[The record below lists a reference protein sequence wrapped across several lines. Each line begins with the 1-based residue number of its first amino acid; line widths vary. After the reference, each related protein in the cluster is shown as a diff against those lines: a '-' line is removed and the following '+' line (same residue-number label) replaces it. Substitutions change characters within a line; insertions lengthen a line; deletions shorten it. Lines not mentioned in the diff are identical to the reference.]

1 MEVFF
6 RLSLGFLEST
16 ASSKLRRQNTFFFL
30 AAWALTANDLTAI
43 GTATTDTITA
53 RFQTIATRAYIFFGL
68 GAAHWTAALMASQR
82 VAIDA
87 AHVASKV
94 KIEAHTRANCAQR
107 AKCSTAR
114 QQTASTA
121 LQVSF
126 SIIFVHSR
134 LTRLLPR
141 TAAYSTRAET
151 CQ

>member
-43 GTATTDTITA
+43 GTATADTITA

-114 QQTASTA
+114 Q
-121 LQVSF
+121 
-126 SIIFVHSR
+126 
-134 LTRLLPR
+134 
-141 TAAYSTRAET
+141 
-151 CQ
+151 